1 MASHHYHA
9 LPPPP
14 LAPFLECL
22 WLYEGARPAH
32 AKERRLPDGALTL
45 AINLREDVTRISDQ
59 RAPDQFQSYRGCV
72 ISGARTTF
80 SLLDTSC
87 LDSVMGVQ
95 FRPGGAAAFLPL
107 PASELQDETLSLET
121 VWGTE
126 VATLRERLLE
136 ARTVAGRFRVLEQA
150 LLARLAPTRS
160 EHATAVAYAVQAL
173 RAGGRQPSVA
183 AVAEQVGRSQLRFTQ
198 IFREQVGLTPKQ
210 FARVMRFQRVLW
222 AVERGGPLRW
232 GELAAAHGYFD
243 QAHLIHEFQALS
255 GMTPGAYRGAV
266 GAQRNHVALPE

>member
-1 MASHHYHA
+1 
-9 LPPPP
+9 
-14 LAPFLECL
+14 
-22 WLYEGARPAH
+22 
-32 AKERRLPDGALTL
+32 
-45 AINLREDVTRISDQ
+45 
-59 RAPDQFQSYRGCV
+59 
-72 ISGARTTF
+72 
-80 SLLDTSC
+80 
-87 LDSVMGVQ
+87 
-95 FRPGGAAAFLPL
+95 
-107 PASELQDETLSLET
+107 
-121 VWGTE
+121 
-126 VATLRERLLE
+126 LLE

-183 AVAEQVGRSQLRFTQ
+183 AVAEQVGRSQSRFTQ

-210 FARVMRFQRVLW
+210 FARVMRFQRVLL

-232 GELAAAHGYFD
+232 GEMAAASGYFD
-243 QAHLIHEFQALS
+243 QAHLIHEFRALS